1 MAQSIIQWSKLE
13 VADFV
18 KNLRISEPRQNASG
32 LGKSVNIT
40 YVDAT
45 GNASRPVVQ
54 TPKLQAPFG
63 ISMYES
69 AKDGTKS
76 YSLVLSFKNAESDL
90 RIQKFLKL
98 LKAVDEMV
106 LEAANNNQAAWLGFT
121 SPKDKA
127 IVEDRHMRCVQED
140 DTGKWPAKVR
150 AKVDIRDNKY
160 NGIIIDASNKQIDFT
175 EVEKNGFAIALIELS
190 SAWSASGRFGLSL
203 RAVQIKT
210 FPIARLDYVA
220 IVDDE
225 ADRNCVEVTNADSD
239 AGGAQVDE
247 YEEDDSDRTEY
258 VAGKKRRAGGD
269 DDGSVAKRSSSVGE
283 VDHEEEEEEEEE

>member
-18 KNLRISEPRQNASG
+18 KNLRVSEPRQNANG
-32 LGKSVNIT
+32 MGKSVNIT

-45 GNASRPVVQ
+45 GNAVRPVVQ

-63 ISMYES
+63 ISTYES
-69 AKDGTKS
+69 KDGTKS

-98 LKAVDEMV
+98 LKAVDELV
-106 LEAANNNQAAWLGFT
+106 LDAANSDQTAWLGFT
-121 SPKDKA
+121 APKDRA
-127 IVEDRHMRCVQED
+127 IVEDRHMRCLQED
-140 DTGKWPAKVR
+140 DTGKWPAKLR
-150 AKVDIRDNKY
+150 AKVDIRDGKF

-175 EVEKNGFAIALIELS
+175 EVEKNGFAIALLELS
-190 SAWSASGRFGLSL
+190 SAWATSGRFGVSL

-225 ADRNCVEVTNADSD
+225 ADRNCIEVTHADRDVAATQVDDYDEDSD
-239 AGGAQVDE
+239 PSEEPGQKRMKTDDKDEKRQMYVDSE
-247 YEEDDSDRTEY
+247 GELET
-258 VAGKKRRAGGD
+258 
-269 DDGSVAKRSSSVGE
+269 DG
-283 VDHEEEEEEEEE
+283 